1 MMHRNNPSSKP
12 RLGPPTVSVIMPVK
26 NSGRFLAEA
35 LSSLR
40 EQTYRDFEIIVVGGR
55 SIDDTADIVRDS
67 IGRDDRPL
75 RYLIQA
81 GNGLADARNMGIE
94 AARGGLI
101 AFLDGDDRWSSA
113 KLELQIMRLSADP
126 SLQYCLGWVRFFL
139 EPGTQLRPGVSTEM
153 FERGQTGLTPG
164 ALLARRVLFHTL
176 GGFDPAL
183 AIGCDSDWFARAS
196 DRKIKMAVVPEAL
209 LLKRIH
215 GENLSA
221 RAELYRRDMLT
232 VIRQSVL
239 RKRGTGNNHAD
250 A

>member
-1 MMHRNNPSSKP
+1 MIHPNNPSAKP
-12 RLGPPTVSVIMPVK
+12 RSGPPTVSVIMPVK
-26 NSGRFLAEA
+26 NSARFLAEA

-40 EQTYRDFEIIVVGGR
+40 EQTCRDFEIIVIDGR
-55 SIDDTADIVRDS
+55 SSDDTAAVVRDS
-67 IGRDDRPL
+67 VGRDDRPL

-81 GNGLADARNMGIE
+81 GDGLADARNTGIE
-94 AARGGLI
+94 AARGRLI
-101 AFLDGDDRWSSA
+101 AFLDGDDRWDPA
-113 KLELQIMRLSADP
+113 KLELQVERLSADP

-139 EPGTQLRPGVSTEM
+139 ESGTRPRPGFSPDM

-164 ALLARRVLFHTL
+164 ALLARRELFHTL

-196 DRKIKMAVVPEAL
+196 DRKIQMAVVPEAL

-221 RAELYRRDMLT
+221 RTDLYRREMLT
-232 VIRQSVL
+232 VLRQAVL
-239 RKRGTGNNHAD
+239 RKRRSGRNDVD

>member
-1 MMHRNNPSSKP
+1 MMRPNNPSAKP
-12 RLGPPTVSVIMPVK
+12 RGGPPTVSVIMPVK

-40 EQTYRDFEIIVVGGR
+40 EQTYRDFEIIVIDGR
-55 SIDDTADIVRDS
+55 SSDDTAAVVRDS
-67 IGRDDRPL
+67 VVRDDRPL
-75 RYLIQA
+75 DYMIQA
-81 GNGLADARNMGIE
+81 GSGLAGARNIGIE
-94 AARGGLI
+94 AARGRLI
-101 AFLDGDDRWSSA
+101 AFLDGDDRWGPA
-113 KLELQIMRLSADP
+113 KLELQVERLSADP

-139 EPGTQLRPGVSTEM
+139 EPGTRLRPGIRPDL

-164 ALLARRVLFHTL
+164 ALLARRKLFQTL
-176 GGFDPAL
+176 GGFDAAL

-196 DRKIKMAVVPEAL
+196 DHKIKMAVVPEAL

-221 RAELYRRDMLT
+221 RADLYRREMLT
-232 VIRQSVL
+232 VLRRSVL
-239 RKRGTGNNHAD
+239 RKRRSGRNHAD